1 MIDLKEILRNQ
12 WVEYSGGSRSESN
25 MLMFDEESEP
35 PRLVIRYVFDWESKD
50 VVTLPFELD
59 NGDFDHLVDEL
70 IGTGYSSLTK
80 KDDKQEL
87 FFELKL
93 SEDRVMMRMDGQ
105 AYAGP
110 EGKVRYLLSEFRD
123 LIVF

>member
-35 PRLVIRYVFDWESKD
+35 PKLVVRYVFDWESKE
-50 VVTLPFELD
+50 VVTLPFDLSP
-59 NGDFDHLVDEL
+59 GDFDSLVDEL
-70 IGTGYSSLTK
+70 IRKGYSSLTK
-80 KDDKQEL
+80 KDDKQDL
-87 FFELKL
+87 FFEWKL
-93 SEDRVMMRMDGQ
+93 LEDRVMMRMDGQ
-105 AYAGP
+105 SYAGP